1 MKKIDLDQEW
11 QVKGYWPYVPIQKK
25 SMELGQELKGITDFI
40 PAVVPGGVH
49 FDLWK
54 NGIIENPY
62 YGMNSLKCEW
72 IEHRWWMYRTTFEKP
87 EITDE
92 QTIRLVFEGL
102 DYEVMIFLNDT
113 LLGEHKGMYTTFSC
127 DITDLIRDKNNLFLV
142 FKGIPDEMG
151 QIGYTSKTFTQKS
164 RFNYKWDFGT
174 RLVNIGIWEK
184 PYLLIEEAVHLTDI
198 YVYTDVVEE
207 QGIIHV
213 EGSLDRNEEVMIRV
227 LDPDGELVKDQFLH
241 VTGKEHAFETQ
252 LFIECAQL
260 WYPNGYG
267 DHPLYTVC
275 VYAKEEKLLYSGKT
289 GIRSL
294 KLCGNEHAPED
305 ALPYTFVVNDRKIY
319 VKGVNMVPLDHLYG
333 NVTRSQYSYLIEA
346 AVNANVNFIR
356 IWGGGLIEK
365 EDFYELCDEAGI
377 MLWQEFIQSSS
388 GIDNKPCEDPAF
400 LELLK
405 ENATAALR
413 KKRNHVCLSAWSGG
427 NELQEDGNIPCSYKN
442 KNISMLKQLVE
453 TYDRT
458 RMFYPTSAS
467 GPCEFVSDQKG
478 ISQDVH
484 GGWQYDG
491 NPTHYIKY
499 QNADYLFHSEF
510 GADAAISYKS
520 MKKFLDQKDH
530 YPTPMSGNKTWSH
543 HGAWWGTYLRDVE
556 IFGDITDIEEFIKCS
571 QYMQVEALRFVIEAD
586 RRRAF
591 RSSGC
596 IVWQLNEP
604 WPNASCTNLIDY
616 YGETKAAYYWLKR
629 TYEPLHLSM
638 VYENLAVETGT
649 KRALPVYIHN
659 SGDATHVHVTVRV
672 FRLNGECLY
681 TEKLEATAKA
691 GQATLAGEIGGTW
704 EDQETYYIKLS
715 VDENPEISNVYI
727 LGNKKNS
734 NVLQGI
740 RHLDHNVET
749 EVLLT
754 TEDKAGVI
762 QKTVKLMNKGN
773 EAAIHVGLELEQ
785 DDYCMLADDNY
796 LCLLPGEEKVIHTRA
811 IPRQSGSF
819 LSEYNHDANS
829 GHDLVFHTTCL

>member
-72 IEHRWWMYRTTFEKP
+72 VEHRWWMYRTKFEKP
-87 EITDE
+87 EITGE
-92 QTIRLVFEGL
+92 QTVRLVFEGL

-113 LLGEHKGMYTTFSC
+113 LLGEHKGMYTTFSY
-127 DITDLIRDKNNLFLV
+127 DITDLIQDKNDLFLV

-213 EGSLDRNEEVMIRV
+213 EGSLDRDDEVMIRV
-227 LDPDGELVKDQFLH
+227 LDPDGELVKDQLLH
-241 VTGKEHAFETQ
+241 VAGKEHAFETQ

-275 VYAKEEKLLYSGKT
+275 VYTKEEKLLYSGKT

-294 KLCGNEHAPED
+294 KLCDNEHAPEK

-377 MLWQEFIQSSS
+377 MVWQEFIQSSS
-388 GIDNKPCEDPAF
+388 GIDNKPNEDPAF

-427 NELQEDGNIPCSYKN
+427 NELQEDGNIPCS
-442 KNISMLKQLVE
+442 
-453 TYDRT
+453 
-458 RMFYPTSAS
+458 
-467 GPCEFVSDQKG
+467 
-478 ISQDVH
+478 
-484 GGWQYDG
+484 
-491 NPTHYIKY
+491 
-499 QNADYLFHSEF
+499 
-510 GADAAISYKS
+510 
-520 MKKFLDQKDH
+520 
-530 YPTPMSGNKTWSH
+530 
-543 HGAWWGTYLRDVE
+543 
-556 IFGDITDIEEFIKCS
+556 
-571 QYMQVEALRFVIEAD
+571 
-586 RRRAF
+586 
-591 RSSGC
+591 
-596 IVWQLNEP
+596 
-604 WPNASCTNLIDY
+604 
-616 YGETKAAYYWLKR
+616 
-629 TYEPLHLSM
+629 
-638 VYENLAVETGT
+638 
-649 KRALPVYIHN
+649 
-659 SGDATHVHVTVRV
+659 
-672 FRLNGECLY
+672 
-681 TEKLEATAKA
+681 
-691 GQATLAGEIGGTW
+691 
-704 EDQETYYIKLS
+704 
-715 VDENPEISNVYI
+715 
-727 LGNKKNS
+727 
-734 NVLQGI
+734 
-740 RHLDHNVET
+740 
-749 EVLLT
+749 
-754 TEDKAGVI
+754 
-762 QKTVKLMNKGN
+762 
-773 EAAIHVGLELEQ
+773 
-785 DDYCMLADDNY
+785 
-796 LCLLPGEEKVIHTRA
+796 
-811 IPRQSGSF
+811 
-819 LSEYNHDANS
+819 
-829 GHDLVFHTTCL
+829 